1 MAPADV
7 TTTASRVVYEN
18 RWMRVRE
25 DGIRRRDGSA
35 GIYGVIEK
43 TDFVVVAALDEA
55 GRLTLVEQFRYP
67 IRARVWELPQGMWE
81 AAPGSDPLDLAR
93 AELRE
98 ETGLVAAEMAYAGHL
113 LLAPGLATQGYHVY
127 RATGLTQGPPA
138 LEVSEQDLV
147 SRAFPLAEVEE
158 MLRDGTIKDA
168 TTHAAFGLLRLRG
181 LL

>member
-1 MAPADV
+1 MEADV
-7 TTTASRVVYEN
+7 TTTGSRLVYEN
-18 RWMRVRE
+18 RWMRIRE
-25 DGIRRRDGSA
+25 DAIRRRDGSA

-43 TDFVVVAALDEA
+43 VDFVTVAAVDEA
-55 GRLTLVEQFRYP
+55 GRVHLVEQFRYP
-67 IRARVWELPQGMWE
+67 VQARCWELPQGMWE
-81 AAPGSDPLDLAR
+81 AAPETSHLDLAR

-113 LLAPGLATQGYHVY
+113 LLAPGLCTQGYHVY
-127 RATGLTQGPPA
+127 RATGLTQGPSA

-147 SRAFPLAEVEE
+147 TRAVPLPELEA

-168 TTHAAFGLLRLRG
+168 TTHAAFGLLRLKG